1 MRVAMPFRILIFTLL
16 GLLPLAAFQLPS
28 GTRQCLVGTAAAWDS
43 TSVTLRLYEKHGKA
57 WTAIGQPWQARLGR
71 NGLVWG
77 HGMHP
82 LPASAATK
90 KEGDGRSPAGVFS
103 LGGAWGY
110 AAQIRK
116 HPALPYRQVTSRDL
130 WVEDPSSPDYNR
142 NVILKR
148 EPSGAWEK
156 KQQMKQGDTAH
167 SLKLFIAHNAPPK
180 VIPNAGS
187 AIFFHVWRGGG
198 TRTTA
203 GCTTM
208 EKPKLEW
215 LISKIDPTLQPVYVL
230 LTAADYEKFRSAWQL
245 P

>member
-1 MRVAMPFRILIFTLL
+1 MPIRILIFTLL
-16 GLLPLAAFQLPS
+16 ALLPVAAFQLPS
-28 GTRQCLVGTAAAWDS
+28 GTRQCLVGKAADWNA
-43 TSVTLRLYEKHGKA
+43 TTVTLRLYEKQGAVWKLVGA
-57 WTAIGQPWQARLGR
+57 PWQARLGK

-77 HGMHP
+77 HGLHP
-82 LPASAATK
+82 LPAGVLTK
-90 KEGDGRSPAGVFS
+90 KEGDARSPAGVFS

-110 AAQIRK
+110 DARIRK
-116 HPALPYRQVTSRDL
+116 HPELPYRQVTSRDL
-130 WVEDPSSPDYNR
+130 WVEDPTSADYNR
-142 NVILKR
+142 NVILER
-148 EPSGAWEK
+148 EPKSVWEK
-156 KQQMKQGDTAH
+156 KQQMKQGDAAH

-180 VIPNAGS
+180 VIPEAGS

-215 LISKIDPTLQPVYVL
+215 LISEIDPTQQPLYVL
-230 LTAADYEKFRSAWQL
+230 LPVAEYEKFRRAWQL